1 MTDAKSDEKK
11 LPETM
16 DDLDTAMSSA
26 SALFQK
32 IGAEFVDGLPGGGL
46 ISPEDLF
53 DRLLVL
59 LITSE
64 MLQTYSLD
72 KMTEHCGVPR
82 AKSER
87 IVQILRDRYAEVK
100 RAKSASSGSNGGDR
114 VPGSAPS
121 PTLFT
126 RSRKTDQSLN

>member
-1 MTDAKSDEKK
+1 MTDEKSDEKK

-32 IGAEFVDGLPGGGL
+32 IGIEFFDTIPGGGL

-53 DRLLVL
+53 DKLLVL

-64 MLQTYSLD
+64 MLQTYALD
-72 KMTEHCGVPR
+72 KMTEHCGIPR

-87 IVQILRDRYAEVK
+87 IVQILRERYAEVK
-100 RAKSASSGSNGGDR
+100 RTKAESSGSNGGDR
-114 VPGSAPS
+114 TRGSSSTTA
-121 PTLFT
+121 LFT
-126 RSRKTDQSLN
+126 RPRKTDPSLN